1 MAGTHRSLFAR
12 RRAGASLAHVRPKHM
27 VRARRGKGAVCNVRI
42 LVQILI
48 IAILGVAGIYGWQN
62 RAELPVVGKYFAEP
76 VKQQRRGGGRAVAV
90 DVATVQPGVLVDSVR
105 GVGTARSNQ
114 SVTVTSEIAARIA
127 EMRIQEGSVASKG
140 DVLVRFASAEIAADL
155 SGAQSALKLAKQIY
169 DRGVATRKKGLITG
183 ARTEELAQAVTT
195 AEAEVRQLEARIGK
209 FTLRAPFSGRLG
221 LKQASVGAL
230 VQPGD
235 PIVTLDDISVIKLDF
250 DVPETAIGA
259 LHPGQ
264 TVLARS
270 SAYPGRAI
278 EGVVST
284 IDTRVDPETR
294 SVTVRAEIDNTDGLL
309 RPGMFLTIEL
319 VYGRSENALMAPE
332 ESVMV
337 VDGGA
342 FVFAVREGKAVRQP
356 VNLGRRRPGS
366 VEITEGLTAGD
377 QVITGGVQKVRPG
390 ADVKIRNAPKAES

>member
-1 MAGTHRSLFAR
+1 M
-12 RRAGASLAHVRPKHM
+12 
-27 VRARRGKGAVCNVRI
+27 
-42 LVQILI
+42 
-48 IAILGVAGIYGWQN
+48 
-62 RAELPVVGKYFAEP
+62 
-76 VKQQRRGGGRAVAV
+76 
-90 DVATVQPGVLVDSVR
+90 
-105 GVGTARSNQ
+105 
-114 SVTVTSEIAARIA
+114 
-127 EMRIQEGSVASKG
+127 
-140 DVLVRFASAEIAADL
+140 
-155 SGAQSALKLAKQIY
+155 
-169 DRGVATRKKGLITG
+169 
-183 ARTEELAQAVTT
+183 TT

-294 SVTVRAEIDNTDGLL
+294 SVTVRAEIDNTDGQL

-332 ESVMV
+332 N
-337 VDGGA
+337 
-342 FVFAVREGKAVRQP
+342 P
-356 VNLGRRRPGS
+356 
-366 VEITEGLTAGD
+366 
-377 QVITGGVQKVRPG
+377 
-390 ADVKIRNAPKAES
+390 